1 MDDDKKKLIYGKW
14 RALVRTM
21 KLTVKGK
28 NDEAYICEEW
38 CPKNP
43 SADDISEYRPQLREI
58 FLQAMEGTLVK
69 EGHPGKIV
77 KLSEF
82 KDLMQTT
89 HGGSN
94 PVREAELISWSVIEI
109 DEATRSMWKGVDAKS
124 KRYLRHCM
132 GNYLLFEKKMDDLD
146 RRMERWMKSANLRL
160 KKFITLRD
168 KPGLPIK
175 PRHHKTIE
183 LGEARLSEVEVI
195 RDKIPLEIQ
204 YFKEKFQVAMLDV
217 LFNSANISE
226 VPKWSEEMAL
236 IQKRNESVIPDSLTL
251 EVDDPRDDDKDGPL
265 EALAAHY
272 EEMKNY
278 HENMMIKEEVYW
290 DKVRKM

>member
-69 EGHPGKIV
+69 ESHPNKIV
-77 KLSEF
+77 RLGAF
-82 KDLMQTT
+82 FDLLHTV
-89 HGGSN
+89 HDGSK
-94 PVREAELISWSVIEI
+94 PAPEVDLVVWSVREI
-109 DEATRSMWKGVDAKS
+109 DAATRSLWTGIDDKS
-124 KRYLRHCM
+124 KMYLRHCM
-132 GNYLLFEKKMDDLD
+132 RNYLSFEEKMDDLD

-217 LFNSANISE
+217 LFNSADISE

-278 HENMMIKEEVYW
+278 HENMMIKEKYQIL
-290 DKVRKM
+290 K